1 MVMINIRINYKKNYR
16 DHRKIVVI
24 DGTTGFVGGFNI
36 GDEYL
41 GKGPLGYW
49 RDTHLKINGHAVG
62 MMQVR
67 FFQDWSFAAKEVL
80 DFETN
85 AFIYSREIA
94 EVLKTAFENDIN
106 QCTEITKQLY
116 SERSTSVK
124 IKESISRL
132 FSATL

>member
-1 MVMINIRINYKKNYR
+1 M
-16 DHRKIVVI
+16 
-24 DGTTGFVGGFNI
+24 GGFNI

-49 RDTHLKINGHAVG
+49 RDTHLKINGHAVD
-62 MMQVR
+62 MLQIR

-85 AFIYSREIA
+85 AFIYDREIA
-94 EVLKTAFENDIN
+94 AVLKTAFENDIN
-106 QCTEITKQLY
+106 QSTEITKQLY

-124 IKESISRL
+124 LKESISRL